1 VHVEPVGRAG
11 PGVEARVVDL
21 VEEVLERAGH
31 VADVRRRAE
40 HERVRGE
47 HVGNGRGQRGG
58 DHDFDPRVGELRI
71 ARARDD
77 RFEHRPQRGRRRVVD
92 DEQPRHPRTSGG

>member
-1 VHVEPVGRAG
+1 VHVEPVRRPGF
-11 PGVEARVVDL
+11 GVEARVIDL

-31 VADVRRRAE
+31 VADVRRSAE

-58 DHDFDPRVGELRI
+58 GDDVDPRFGELRV
-71 ARARDD
+71 ARAGHDSL
-77 RFEHRPQRGRRRVVD
+77 EHRPQRGR
-92 DEQPRHPRTSGG
+92 